1 MDLFDL
7 LGRPRGPIRLCVVRR
22 APAASAAGA
31 RRVLVPASALLTGG
45 DLLGGQ
51 VAGVDEG
58 GLDVVL
64 VDRHYRQE
72 VGRDDL
78 DAVVVRRGVVGLLVL
93 AGRVRLRGDNAPLRQ
108 RTRRREPR

>member
-7 LGRPRGPIRLCVVRR
+7 SVVLVGPIRLCVVRR

-31 RRVLVPASALLTGG
+31 RRVRVPASALLTGG
-45 DLLGGQ
+45 DLMGGQ
-51 VAGVDEG
+51 VTGVDQC

-78 DAVVVRRGVVGLLVL
+78 DAVVVRRGVVGLRL
-93 AGRVRLRGDNAPLRQ
+93 AAGEVRLRGDDGLL
-108 RTRRREPR
+108 